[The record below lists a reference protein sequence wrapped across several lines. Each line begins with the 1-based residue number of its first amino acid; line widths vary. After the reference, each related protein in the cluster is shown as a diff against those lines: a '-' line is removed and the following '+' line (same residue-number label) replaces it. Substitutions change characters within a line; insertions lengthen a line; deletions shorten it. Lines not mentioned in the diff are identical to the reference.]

1 MKESGENA
9 FREPFQNQKS
19 QTKKSGYMEEGC
31 SREFDVLLQMTPS
44 ICVSSTRYRRTDRR
58 TERI

>member
-1 MKESGENA
+1 MKESGKNA
-9 FREPFQNQKS
+9 FCEPLQNQKS
-19 QTKKSGYMEEGC
+19 QTKKSRYMEEGC
-31 SREFDVLLQMTPS
+31 SREFDVSLQMTPS